1 MDYLK
6 NNHNENLQSYI
17 YEFNNS
23 QNFIFIREL
32 YKINF
37 DLIVQ
42 LIKKYGYGLALED
55 ISELDLNIKHEI
67 DSNYTF
73 LKKINKAIYRKEL
86 KLEDLK

>member
-37 DLIVQ
+37 DLIVL
-42 LIKKYGYGLALED
+42 LIKKYGYALALED
-55 ISELDLNIKHEI
+55 ISELDFNRKKDI
-67 DSNYTF
+67 DDNYVF
-73 LKKINKAIYRKEL
+73 LKKINRAIYKREL